1 MEGLH
6 DIGPPPFLNK
16 TYDLIFAGN
25 LLPRYF
31 KHNNFSSFVRQLN
44 TYGFRKVDPDRWEFA
59 NEEFLRGQKPLLK
72 KIKRKKALQPYT
84 SQQAVGPSVE
94 VERFGLDGEVDHRR
108 RDKEVLMM
116 ELVKLRR
123 QQQDTR
129 AYLQAMEQRIKGTE
143 LKLKQMMNF
152 WAKVIKNPT
161 FEVSELDT
169 LAMDMEGLS
178 KTGKKPG
185 NEQIEKEEMKLESGN
200 KALDIGIWEEFLNE
214 ELEGDMGL
222 LGTVGGDDEEDV
234 NVLV

>member
-1 MEGLH
+1 M
-6 DIGPPPFLNK
+6 
-16 TYDLIFAGN
+16 
-25 LLPRYF
+25 
-31 KHNNFSSFVRQLN
+31 
-44 TYGFRKVDPDRWEFA
+44 
-59 NEEFLRGQKPLLK
+59 K

-152 WAKVIKNPT
+152 WAKVIKNPSIIQKLVLQSRT
-161 FEVSELDT
+161 KELESALTKKRRLIDEGPTYVEATGEGTSVKIEPHDYDDISAFEVSELDT

-222 LGTVGGDDEEDV
+222 LDTVGGDDEEDV
-234 NVLV
+234 NVLVDQLCDLVSSPV